1 MTEVCVP
8 KKTSTLKQYSHW
20 RISCKLSDAQ
30 DYDLHDLSRELAGK
44 PSNLPSNN
52 DYRRALENNHF
63 EAVDW
68 TGRRTDQPKLVMS
81 WMNRKDPSSLN
92 TSG

>member
-1 MTEVCVP
+1 MDF
-8 KKTSTLKQYSHW
+8 LF
-20 RISCKLSDAQ
+20 IAQ

-63 EAVDW
+63 EAVD
-68 TGRRTDQPKLVMS
+68 
-81 WMNRKDPSSLN
+81 
-92 TSG
+92 